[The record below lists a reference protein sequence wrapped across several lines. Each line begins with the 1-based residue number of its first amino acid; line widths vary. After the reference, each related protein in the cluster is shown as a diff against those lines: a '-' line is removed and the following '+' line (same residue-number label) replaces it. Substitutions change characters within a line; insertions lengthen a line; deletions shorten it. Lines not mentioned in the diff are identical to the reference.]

1 MSSIIKAGVATILYV
16 IFIELVSTWAIIPE
30 LLGHT
35 GHFEYYML
43 IQSSILAI
51 LASLIVFV
59 FLKTPFP
66 TFLEK
71 GILKWYV
78 IAFISGVVFLFLQV
92 PLNWIY
98 FELFNEEHTIVF
110 DFDEYGT
117 LTIIDLLPYVILI
130 PLSEEIFFRE
140 IVQKRLRKK
149 LSAVLAISVS
159 SLLFASIHTPY
170 EYLFFH
176 NFAPSFHQSFITFFG
191 GLMSAYL
198 YHRSGSLGPSLVT
211 HFTWNLVVL
220 II

>member
-1 MSSIIKAGVATILYV
+1 MSVIKAGIATILYV
-16 IFIELVSTWAIIPE
+16 LFFELVSTWAIIPE

-43 IQSSILAI
+43 IQSSIQAI
-51 LASLIVFV
+51 LLALIVYV
-59 FLKTPFP
+59 FLKTPIP

-71 GILKWYV
+71 GIMKWYLIAV
-78 IAFISGVVFLFLQV
+78 ISGIAFVFLQT

-98 FELFNEEHTIVF
+98 FGLFNEEHTLVY
-110 DFDEYGT
+110 DFDGFRT
-117 LTIIDLLPYVILI
+117 LTNVDILAYVVLI

-140 IVQKRLRKK
+140 IIQKRILKNGSVFVAIL
-149 LSAVLAISVS
+149 LSA
-159 SLLFASIHTPY
+159 LLFASIHAPY

-176 NFAPSFHQSFITFFG
+176 NFAPSLHNSFIAFFG

-198 YHRSGSLGPSLVT
+198 YQRSGSLGPALVS
-211 HFTWNLVVL
+211 HCTWNLVVF